1 MKTYSFFDP
10 VTGTID
16 QATVTCSDRQAEANT
31 RPGLTRIEGAL
42 DHLSQRID
50 IETGDVVDYQP
61 PAPSDLHEWD
71 AVIKRWKL
79 PDAVIAAEAERR
91 ATLASITRIE
101 ATQLR
106 SLREL
111 MLNPADKAARD
122 RVTAIDSKI
131 AALREKLT

>member
-1 MKTYSFFDP
+1 MKTYSFHDP
-10 VTGTID
+10 ATGLI
-16 QATVTCSDRQAEANT
+16 APETVTCSERQAEANT

-42 DHLSQRID
+42 DHLSQRVD
-50 IETGDVVDYQP
+50 IETGQVVDYQP

-71 AVIKRWKL
+71 AVTKRWKL
-79 PDAVIAAEAERR
+79 PAAVIAAQAEQR
-91 ATLASITRIE
+91 ALLAMITRIE

-111 MLNPADKAARD
+111 MLNPADRAARD
-122 RVTAIDSKI
+122 RVASIDNQI